1 MMMAHRL
8 SAIHEPDRELT
19 DSQAVLLIDF
29 RKAYDT
35 VSRDFRFEVM
45 RYFAFADS
53 FITMSRKLHHNITT
67 RFVVNGMLSNPIPV
81 LTGIRQ
87 GCPLAPLLF
96 LLVAVILAIA
106 LLQSTQIRRL
116 QHSGLP
122 TQEPKSSAFVDD
134 STVFLLYAE
143 QISAVMSIV
152 HRFGEL
158 SGLSV
163 QPAKSELVFLNTVV
177 ALSEF
182 EDIPILLHKQT
193 TRYLGYQVRTED
205 LVDANWAL
213 RIRNVR
219 KRLAIAASLSTS
231 VAVRIMLLNAIML
244 PAVLFTAAVFRLPQW
259 ARAELHNLQ
268 KQFLWQHSTS
278 TDSSRYKVN
287 PGLLYTPRGAGGI
300 GLVSIDV
307 AICTQ
312 NLKHATKWLTRSIL
326 LCMGSVDISRYRGR
340 SELEYITSTG

>member
-1 MMMAHRL
+1 MSKTVMMMMMAHRL

-67 RFVVNGMLSNPIPV
+67 RFAVNGMLSNPIPV

-106 LLQSTQIRRL
+106 LLQSNQIRRL

-122 TQEPKSSAFVDD
+122 TQEQKFSAFVDD
-134 STVFLLYAE
+134 STVFLHHTGQMPTVL
-143 QISAVMSIV
+143 SIV
-152 HRFGEL
+152 RRFGEL

-163 QPAKSELVFLNTVV
+163 QPAKSELTAVLR
-177 ALSEF
+177 
-182 EDIPILLHKQT
+182 HGQM
-193 TRYLGYQVRTED
+193 TRY
-205 LVDANWAL
+205 
-213 RIRNVR
+213 
-219 KRLAIAASLSTS
+219 
-231 VAVRIMLLNAIML
+231 
-244 PAVLFTAAVFRLPQW
+244 
-259 ARAELHNLQ
+259 
-268 KQFLWQHSTS
+268 
-278 TDSSRYKVN
+278 
-287 PGLLYTPRGAGGI
+287 
-300 GLVSIDV
+300 
-307 AICTQ
+307 
-312 NLKHATKWLTRSIL
+312 
-326 LCMGSVDISRYRGR
+326 
-340 SELEYITSTG
+340 